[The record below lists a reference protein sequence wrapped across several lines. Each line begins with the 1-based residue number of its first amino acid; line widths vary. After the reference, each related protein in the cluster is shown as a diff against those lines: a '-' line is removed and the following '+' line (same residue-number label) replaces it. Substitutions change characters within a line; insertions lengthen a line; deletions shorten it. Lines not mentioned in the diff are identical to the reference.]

1 MMLRVAVTRALP
13 DAEATAARLR
23 ALGADAIVAPLL
35 TIVPCGYDT
44 NVEEAQALIFTS
56 AAGVRAFPDARNQR
70 ARPVLAVGDA
80 TAEAARDA
88 GFIDV
93 RSADG
98 DVAKLAALAKATL
111 DPGAGKLIHIGG
123 EHVAG
128 DLSGELVQAGF
139 AIERRTAYAAIAI
152 AALPPSLRERLDIVL
167 FHSARA
173 AEAMHRLG
181 APQAEAR
188 VAACLSQSV
197 AKSAAASGWK
207 RIVVAPAPREDAL
220 LRAALEG

>member
-1 MMLRVAVTRALP
+1 MTVRVAVTRAAP
-13 DAEATAARLR
+13 DADATAARLR
-23 ALGADAIVAPLL
+23 ALGAEPIVAPLL

-44 NVEEAQALIFTS
+44 NVEDAQALIFTS

-70 ARPVLAVGDA
+70 ARIVLAVGDA
-80 TAEAARDA
+80 TAAAARDA

-93 RSADG
+93 RSAEG

-111 DPGAGKLIHIGG
+111 DPSGGKLIHIGG

-128 DLSGELVQAGF
+128 DLSAELIQAGF
-139 AIERRTAYAAIAI
+139 TIERRTAYAAVAV
-152 AALPPSLRERLDIVL
+152 AALPAALHDPLDVVL

-173 AEAMHRLG
+173 AETMHRLG

-188 VAACLSQSV
+188 TAACLSEAV
-197 AKSAAASGWK
+197 AKAAAQSPWK
-207 RIVVAPAPREDAL
+207 RIVVAPAPREEAL
-220 LRAALEG
+220 LRAALEA

>member
-1 MMLRVAVTRALP
+1 MMLRAAVTRALP

-44 NVEEAQALIFTS
+44 NVEGAQALIFTS
-56 AAGVRAFPDARNQR
+56 AAGVRAFPDARSQR

-98 DVAKLAALAKATL
+98 DVAKLAALAKANL

-128 DLSGELVQAGF
+128 DLSGELVRAGF
-139 AIERRTAYAAIAI
+139 TVERRTAYAAIVV
-152 AALPPSLRERLDIVL
+152 AALPPSLHERLDVVL

-173 AEAMHRLG
+173 ADAMHRLG
-181 APQAEAR
+181 APQAQAR

-207 RIVVAPAPREDAL
+207 RIVVAPAPREDVL

>member
-1 MMLRVAVTRALP
+1 MTLRVAVTRALP
-13 DAEATAARLR
+13 DAEATAAKLR
-23 ALGADAIVAPLL
+23 RLGAEPVVAPLL

-44 NVEEAQALIFTS
+44 NVEDAQAIIFTS
-56 AAGVRAFPDARNQR
+56 AAGVRAFPDAHNQR
-70 ARPVLAVGDA
+70 ARPVLAVGEA

-88 GFIDV
+88 GFVDV

-98 DVAKLAALAKATL
+98 DVVKLAALAKGTL
-111 DPGAGKLIHIGG
+111 DPSDGKLIHIGG

-139 AIERRTAYAAIAI
+139 TIERRTAYAAVAV
-152 AALPPSLRERLDIVL
+152 AALPANLHERLDIVL

-173 AEAMHRLG
+173 AETMARLG

-188 VAACLSQSV
+188 IAACLSESV
-197 AKSAAASGWK
+197 AKTAAQSAWK
-207 RIVVAPAPREDAL
+207 QIVVAPAPREDAL
-220 LRAALEG
+220 LRAALEA